1 MKTKIAIAGLG
12 GVGGYYAGLLAH
24 RYAGVDDVEVYFY
37 VRGEHGIAIRTSG
50 LKVVTDT
57 SVVIGHPTMASN
69 NASEMGVMDYI
80 IIATKSYDLESIVE
94 GIQSMIGPKTILLPL
109 LNGVDNTTRIEKLL
123 PQNEVW
129 SGCSYIVARRTEPGV
144 ITTSGK
150 LHLLNFGY
158 QNKVKDNLMFFEKLL
173 VDAGIDGRF
182 CEDIHNEIWK
192 KFCFISVTASLT
204 CYFNVGFAELLD
216 IPSYKEMFVNL
227 IEELVQVARAEGANQ
242 DLTMIDKAFHRIG
255 SIPPGQTTSM
265 HSDMQAGRKMELYTL
280 TGVVVDLAHKHGI
293 SVPNYE
299 KVYEALCKYI

>member
-1 MKTKIAIAGLG
+1 MKTKIAIVGLG
-12 GVGGYYAGLLAH
+12 GVGGYYGGLFAE
-24 RYAGVDDVEVYFY
+24 RYFKNSDIEIYFY
-37 VRGEHGIAIRTSG
+37 VRGEHLRAIQRDGIRVITDENEKIG
-50 LKVVTDT
+50 LPTLASDDANE
-57 SVVIGHPTMASN
+57 IGL
-69 NASEMGVMDYI
+69 MDYI
-80 IIATKSYDLESIVE
+80 IIATKSYDLELV
-94 GIQSMIGPKTILLPL
+94 IQDILPMIGPETILLPL

-123 PQNEVW
+123 PNNQVW

-144 ITTSGK
+144 IKTSGK

-158 QNKVKDNLMFFEKLL
+158 KNQLNDRLLTFEKILT
-173 VDAGIDGRF
+173 DAGIDAKL

-216 IPSYKEMFVNL
+216 IPVYKEMFVNL

-255 SIPPGQTTSM
+255 SIPRGQTTSM